1 MADKALTVNKLIK
14 ELTEMKKL
22 GLADAIIVAEGCD
35 CENEAVR
42 VEAGKTM
49 RFINGEVVTAKMVRI
64 AIA

>member
-49 RFINGEVVTAKMVRI
+49 RFINGKVVTAKMVRI